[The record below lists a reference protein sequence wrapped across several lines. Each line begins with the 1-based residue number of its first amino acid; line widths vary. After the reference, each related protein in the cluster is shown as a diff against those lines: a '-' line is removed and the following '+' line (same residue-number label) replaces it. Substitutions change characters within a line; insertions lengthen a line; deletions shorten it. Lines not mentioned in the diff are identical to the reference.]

1 MNRKLARLLSAAVC
15 LCMAMCLLLTACGKD
30 YADRVDALKEQMGKN
45 TADPAVTD
53 AADPTEPPAD
63 YSKYNTY
70 IDLSDEMGKIEEVL
84 GVYFQNVLYQEE
96 FALAEGGDYA
106 AIKDAVQFFTGLSY
120 TVEKAL
126 DYADEEPFYPEAD
139 EAVLALGDSPSQVMT
154 ALDHLGSY
162 MRFDDFVDDNLARAP
177 ELHAEL
183 WAALETYDAYYP
195 AFLSALNDMAEASR
209 EDDLNELLEA
219 GEMIRYNTRLMIQTA
234 EDIQDGIWVQL
245 EAAAA
250 EADPDAEL
258 ELPAIDTAELS
269 PLFAK
274 FQTAYEDLTAALADD
289 AEKEK
294 ISVFTKKFGE
304 ESLKLYSNKVD
315 TLYVKVGTLA
325 QALLDGSD
333 YADAYDEV
341 GEAVS
346 DMINTYNNCNT

>member
-1 MNRKLARLLSAAVC
+1 MDRKLWKVLAAV
-15 LCMAMCLLLTACGKD
+15 MALCLLLTACAKD
-30 YADRVDALKEQMGKN
+30 YADRVDALKEQLGGEN
-45 TADPAVTD
+45 TADPAMTD
-53 AADPTEPPAD
+53 AADPTDPPVD

-70 IDLSDEMGKIEEVL
+70 IDLSDEMGKMEEVL

-106 AIKDAVQFFTGLSY
+106 AIKDAVQFYTGLSY

-139 EAVLALGDSPSQVMT
+139 EAVLAMGDSPAQVMD
-154 ALDHLGSY
+154 ALNHLGSY
-162 MRFDDFVDDNLARAP
+162 MRFDDFVDDNMARAP

-245 EAAAA
+245 EAAAV

-294 ISVFTKKFGE
+294 ISAFTKQFGE

-315 TLYVKVGTLA
+315 ALYVKVGTLA
-325 QALLDGSD
+325 QALLDGND

-341 GEAVS
+341 SEAVS
-346 DMINTYNNCNT
+346 DMINTYNNYNS